1 MTHYSREDIELYLM
15 GEYDGD
21 KAALEA
27 EIAADPKL
35 QAMLADEA
43 QLESLLRDAG
53 AAGVF
58 CVGCNDLVGDSRCAA
73 CGVAVKPGG
82 YIVEEVLVSNAH
94 GRMYVARDAD
104 GAQVALKEL
113 AFVQTPALDT
123 VAMFEREAKF
133 LRALEHPAIPR
144 FRASF
149 EEGTGVH
156 TRYYL
161 AQQLVTGE
169 SLADKLDDHFFSE
182 PEILDIGRQVL
193 EVLVYLQSVS
203 PMVIHRDIKP
213 ANLIAK
219 PDGKI
224 AVVDFGA
231 AHVQGT
237 TAGSTS
243 IGTFGYMPIE
253 QLAGQ
258 VDATTDVYALG
269 ASLIHL
275 LSRREPWR
283 LLQGAS
289 LEGINVSHPL
299 RDFLSKIV
307 ATEPSHRFANAQAAL
322 AGLDAAARGDRI
334 TPITS
339 RPRRRFARPAL
350 LAASAFGLAA
360 AGYGAHALT
369 SSPAATKGGEGTI
382 YVFSEPSSE
391 VSLWIDGD
399 SWGRVGPRFEAM
411 VSAGE
416 HTVVAGPGCRERV
429 TVESDSAAFVFCHLT
444 PTDLLVG
451 KLALEMAGQP
461 TGKLFVD
468 DQLVDNMVYGG
479 NQIALPSGS
488 RKIQILAKDGARCER
503 TVEIKPNQVTNLRCD
518 LSSSQSLT
526 EVKRPVEAKIPPG
539 TLIDLEFKQT
549 SLHDVVRVVSAA
561 CKLNFVV
568 PDRVEAK
575 ISVKL
580 KQAPCDQ
587 VLEVLL
593 ESHGLWYR
601 YDPTGNMILIAPR
614 NELDREIENVA
625 WRQKHGFVDDVLPA
639 GPELD
644 LDFKEAPL
652 QDLLRVFGDAAG
664 INVVVPDHI
673 TPRVSVYLKKANWGV
688 ALTTVLEAHGLGYRY
703 RPNGKL
709 LRIAPRNELDREAE
723 QQQHRDQKTK

>member
-1 MTHYSREDIELYLM
+1 MTITREDIELYLM

-27 EIAADPKL
+27 EIAADPEL
-35 QAMLADEA
+35 QTMLADEA

-53 AAGVF
+53 AEGVF
-58 CVGCNDLVGDSRCAA
+58 CVGCHDLVDGSRCAA

-82 YIVEEVLVSNAH
+82 YIVECVLVSNAH
-94 GRMYVARDAD
+94 GRMYAARDAD
-104 GAQVALKEL
+104 GTQVALKEL
-113 AFVQTPALDT
+113 AFVQTPDLDT
-123 VAMFEREAKF
+123 IAMFEREAKF

-149 EEGTGVH
+149 EEGTGVS

-161 AQQLVTGE
+161 AQELVTGE

-182 PEILDIGRQVL
+182 AEILDLGKQVL
-193 EVLVYLQSVS
+193 GVLVYLQSVS

-283 LLQGAS
+283 LLQDAS
-289 LEGINVSHPL
+289 LEGINVSPPL

-369 SSPAATKGGEGTI
+369 TSSPAPTKGGEGTI
-382 YVFSEPSSE
+382 YVFTEPSSE
-391 VSLWIDGD
+391 VNLWIDGD

-429 TVESDSAAFVFCHLT
+429 TVEDDSAAFVFCHLT

-451 KLALEMAGQP
+451 KLALEIAGQP

-468 DQLVDNMVYGG
+468 DQVVDNMVYGG
-479 NQIALPSGS
+479 NQIPLPSGS
-488 RKIQILAKDGARCER
+488 RKIRIVAKDGAHCDQ

-518 LSSSQSLT
+518 LSTPASLPD
-526 EVKRPVEAKIPPG
+526 VKRPVQAKIPPG
-539 TLIDLEFKQT
+539 KSIDLDFKQA
-549 SLHDVVRVVSAA
+549 SLHDVVRVVSEA

-568 PDRVEAK
+568 PDRVDAK

-601 YDPTGNMILIAPR
+601 YEPTGNMILIAPR
-614 NELDREIENVA
+614 NELDREIESVA
-625 WRQKHGFVDDVLPA
+625 WRQKQGFVDDALPA
-639 GPELD
+639 GPELE

-652 QDLLRVFGDAAG
+652 HDLLRLFADSAG
-664 INVVVPDHI
+664 INIVVPD
-673 TPRVSVYLKKANWGV
+673 RVDAKVSVYLKKARWDV
-688 ALTTVLEAHGLGYRY
+688 ALTTVLEANGLGYRY

-723 QQQHRDQKTK
+723 EQQRRDQKTK

>member
-1 MTHYSREDIELYLM
+1 MTITREDIELYLM

-58 CVGCNDLVGDSRCAA
+58 CVGCNDLVDGSRCAA

-82 YIVEEVLVSNAH
+82 YVVEQVLVSNAH

-104 GAQVALKEL
+104 GTQVALKEL

-133 LRALEHPAIPR
+133 LRALEHPSIPR

-182 PEILDIGRQVL
+182 VEILDIGKQVL

-289 LEGINVSHPL
+289 LEGINVSPPL

-350 LAASAFGLAA
+350 LAVSAFGLAA

-369 SSPAATKGGEGTI
+369 TPGAPSKPTGSGEIFVMT
-382 YVFSEPSSE
+382 EPSDSAN
-391 VSLWIDGD
+391 LWIDGV
-399 SWGRVGPRFEAM
+399 SWGRVSNHFVAM
-411 VSAGE
+411 VEAGE
-416 HTVVAGPGCRERV
+416 HVVRVGPGCREKV
-429 TVESDSAAFVFCHLT
+429 MVEDDGAAFVFCHQT
-444 PTDLLVG
+444 PADLLAG
-451 KLALEMAGQP
+451 RIQIEMIGQP
-461 TGKLFVD
+461 RGKLFVD
-468 DQLVDNMVYGG
+468 DQLVDQMVYGG
-479 NQIALPSGS
+479 SVVQLPSGM
-488 RKIQILAKDGARCER
+488 RKVRIVAENGAFCEQRVEIQPEKQLAFSCRMTSAGATR
-503 TVEIKPNQVTNLRCD
+503 EIKP
-518 LSSSQSLT
+518 
-526 EVKRPVEAKIPPG
+526 PVAAKIPPG
-539 TLIDLEFKQT
+539 KSIDLDFKQT
-549 SLHDVVRVVSAA
+549 SLHDVVRVVSEA

-568 PDRVEAK
+568 PDRVDAK
-575 ISVKL
+575 ITVKL

-601 YDPTGNMILIAPR
+601 YDPTGNMILVSPR

-625 WRQKHGFVDDVLPA
+625 WRQKHGFVDDALPA

-652 QDLLRVFGDAAG
+652 QDLLRILGDTAG
-664 INVVVPDHI
+664 VNVVVPGHI
-673 TPRVSVYLKKANWGV
+673 TPRISVYLKKARWDV
-688 ALTTVLEAHGLGYRY
+688 SLSTILEAHGLGYRY

>member
-1 MTHYSREDIELYLM
+1 MTITREDLELYLM

-27 EIAADPKL
+27 AIAADPAL
-35 QAMLADEA
+35 QAMLAEEA
-43 QLESLLRDAG
+43 ELESLLRDAG

-58 CVGCNDLVGDSRCAA
+58 CVGCNDLVEGSRCAA

-82 YIVEEVLVSNAH
+82 YVVERVLVSNAH

-104 GAQVALKEL
+104 GTQVALKEL

-161 AQQLVTGE
+161 AQELVTGE
-169 SLADKLDDHFFSE
+169 SLADKLEDHFFTE
-182 PEILDIGRQVL
+182 VEILDLGRQVL

-289 LEGINVSHPL
+289 LEGINVSPPL

-307 ATEPSHRFANAQAAL
+307 ATEPSHRFPNAQAAL

-334 TPITS
+334 TPIIA
-339 RPRRRFARPAL
+339 PRRRRLARPAL
-350 LAASAFGLAA
+350 LAAAAFGLAA
-360 AGYGAHALT
+360 AGYGAHALST
-369 SSPAATKGGEGTI
+369 SSPAPAKTGEGTI

-429 TVESDSAAFVFCHLT
+429 TVEDDSAAFVFCHLT

-451 KLALEMAGQP
+451 QLALEVAGQP
-461 TGKLFVD
+461 TGQLFVD

-479 NQIALPSGS
+479 NQIPLPSGS
-488 RKIQILAKDGARCER
+488 RKIRIVAKDGAHCDH
-503 TVEIKPNQVTNLRCD
+503 TVEIKPKQVTNLRCD
-518 LSSSQSLT
+518 LGSSASRT
-526 EVKRPVEAKIPPG
+526 VVKRPVEAKLPAG
-539 TLIDLEFKQT
+539 KSIDLDFKQT
-549 SLHDVVRVVSAA
+549 SLHDVVRVVSEA

-568 PDRVEAK
+568 PDRVEAT
-575 ISVKL
+575 ITVKL

-601 YDPTGNMILIAPR
+601 YDPAGNMILIAPR
-614 NELDREIENVA
+614 HELDRELESVA
-625 WRQKHGFVDDVLPA
+625 WREKQGFVDDALPA
-639 GPELD
+639 GPALD
-644 LDFKEAPL
+644 LDFKNAPL
-652 QDLLRVFGDAAG
+652 NDLLRVFGNAAG
-664 INVVVPDHI
+664 INVVIPDKI
-673 TPRVSVYLKKANWGV
+673 MVRDSVFLKAARWDIALKTILAAN
-688 ALTTVLEAHGLGYRY
+688 GLGYRY

-709 LRIAPRNELDREAE
+709 LRVAPRHELDREAE
-723 QQQHRDQKTK
+723 DQMHRDQKTK